1 MLSAKNTTLNWRR
14 CIGYG
19 PSYVQMALRL
29 QLQFQFGCGV
39 SFVVGKLILDCGVL
53 TENRAK
59 YTTFILTKMHWL
71 WTDQVVFDWLSDCSC
86 NFSLVVEFQVLM
98 VKVHLFYE
106 VLSFLINEAK
116 HSTLNWQ
123 RCTGYGPRYVQVAL
137 LLQLQF
143 QFGCGVSSLIG
154 KSTFVLWSFKL
165 FDKWSKTLNL
175 KLIKIHWLWTN
186 SKLE

>member
-1 MLSAKNTTLNWRR
+1 
-14 CIGYG
+14 
-19 PSYVQMALRL
+19 MALRL

-98 VKVHLFYE
+98 AKVHLFNG
-106 VLSFLINEAK
+106 VLSF
-116 HSTLNWQ
+116 
-123 RCTGYGPRYVQVAL
+123 
-137 LLQLQF
+137 
-143 QFGCGVSSLIG
+143 
-154 KSTFVLWSFKL
+154 
-165 FDKWSKTLNL
+165 FDR
-175 KLIKIHWLWTN
+175 
-186 SKLE
+186 